1 MFYFAC
7 PCGRQGPRD
16 SDEDLLVLYL
26 IRNPLDPSDTIDV
39 ALPWPFCHLV
49 VRVVVIA
56 ESKAAKPILRCAHNS
71 TRIEMTMEERTL
83 AFPDFAL
90 SYATV
95 MPEPVRAGP
104 FHHCGVHTIFLD
116 LYKPL
121 MMLTT
126 NSQEGSS
133 PAQPSST
140 CPTTDA
146 ATSPQCVS
154 APSAPSC

>member
-1 MFYFAC
+1 MFYFSC
-7 PCGRQGPRD
+7 PCGRQGPKD
-16 SDEDLLVLYL
+16 SDEDLIVLYL

-56 ESKAAKPILRCAHNS
+56 ESKAAKPILRCAHSS
-71 TRIEMTMEERTL
+71 TRIVMTMEERKL
-83 AFPDFAL
+83 ALPNFAL
-90 SYATV
+90 SYTTV
-95 MPEPVRAGP
+95 MPAHHPTAP
-104 FHHCGVHTIFLD
+104 LYHCGVHTIYLD

-121 MMLTT
+121 MMLTN